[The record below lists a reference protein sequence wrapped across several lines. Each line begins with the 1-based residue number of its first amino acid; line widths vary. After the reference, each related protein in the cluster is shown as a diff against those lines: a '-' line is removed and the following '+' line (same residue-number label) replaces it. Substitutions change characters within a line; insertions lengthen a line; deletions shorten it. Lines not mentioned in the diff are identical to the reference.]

1 VKGPRYGF
9 SEFGFRVYADEQGGD
24 VPSRGLKGLSFGF
37 SVCGLPELGLQG
49 YLAHKKQ
56 PPPLGPP

>member
-1 VKGPRYGF
+1 MGVGIRVTDDGF
-9 SEFGFRVYADEQGGD
+9 GTFKENEV
-24 VPSRGLKGLSFGF
+24 
-37 SVCGLPELGLQG
+37 QG